1 MKRIYISLI
10 TLLLLS
16 ISIPVSAQYADEEY
30 RMEMGIMAGG
40 SSYLGDANYSS
51 ILRNMGFTT
60 GVIARY
66 NLNPR
71 MVIKGDILMGQ
82 ISGDTEIDENRFPEG
97 IQSTFERT
105 IYDFGIQF
113 EYNFWPYGNGMSY
126 KQSYRFTPYLMGGLG
141 VTYASKPAENVA
153 TTNFVLG
160 GGVKY
165 KFAPR
170 WNIGCEF
177 SMRFTNT
184 DKLDV
189 TSKTEEGLNDP
200 YGIKG
205 SSFKNKDCYSVIAL
219 MVSYDLFPK
228 CDNCNKD

>member
-10 TLLLLS
+10 TLLLLG
-16 ISIPVSAQYADEEY
+16 ISLPISAQYADEEY
-30 RMEMGIMAGG
+30 RMEMGVMAGG
-40 SSYLGDANYSS
+40 SSYLGDANYSA
-51 ILRNMGFTT
+51 ILRNMGFST
-60 GVIARY
+60 GIIARY

-82 ISGDTEIDENRFPEG
+82 ISGDTEIDDNRFPEG
-97 IQSTFERT
+97 IQKSFERT
-105 IYDFGIQF
+105 IYDFGIKF

-126 KQSYRFTPYLMGGLG
+126 KQSYRFTPYLTGGLG
-141 VTYASKPAENVA
+141 ITYAGTPAENVTA
-153 TTNFVLG
+153 TNFVLG

-170 WNIGCEF
+170 WNVGCEF

-189 TSKTEEGLNDP
+189 TSKTETGLEDP